1 MYTLRLPLKTSCNTE
16 AVLEKRFGL
25 MEKIHN
31 QVVKHAKTLLT
42 KLYKDKEYKLLKTDY
57 FTWKQKAEAG
67 DKADILGDNVSSD
80 DKNTLYKDTMKF
92 FEQLYGETSMDET
105 TENTDA
111 AVPDNTDASYD
122 TEGTDTSMDN
132 TDDTTMDESDMTP
145 AEGDD
150 MVYDETINE

>member
-1 MYTLRLPLKTSCNTE
+1 MLQEDLK
-16 AVLEKRFGL
+16 VIFG
-25 MEKIHN
+25 ID
-31 QVVKHAKTLLT
+31 LT
-42 KLYKDKEYKLLKTDY
+42 DD
-57 FTWKQKAEAG
+57 QKAEAG

-80 DKNTLYKDTMKF
+80 DKNTLYKYTMKF
-92 FEQLYGETSMDET
+92 FEQLYGETSMEET

-111 AVPDNTDASYD
+111 AVPDNTDTSYD